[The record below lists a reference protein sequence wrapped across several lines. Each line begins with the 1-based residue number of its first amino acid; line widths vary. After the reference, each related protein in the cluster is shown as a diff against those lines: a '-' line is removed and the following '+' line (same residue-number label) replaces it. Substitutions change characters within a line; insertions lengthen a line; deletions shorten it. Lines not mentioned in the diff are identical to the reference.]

1 MNSKGILK
9 FHWLKVTLLFGGGL
23 HYGQESFGGE
33 LCTWMKKMTWLPTW
47 RHFFKGGGGV
57 FGSSFLGNLKA
68 SNKKLGLR
76 RTPTWIKYFF
86 SLRDIFALF
95 FALFSMTLLGSTKT
109 GYIIEVSSSN

>member
-47 RHFFKGGGGV
+47 
-57 FGSSFLGNLKA
+57 
-68 SNKKLGLR
+68 
-76 RTPTWIKYFF
+76 
-86 SLRDIFALF
+86 
-95 FALFSMTLLGSTKT
+95 
-109 GYIIEVSSSN
+109 